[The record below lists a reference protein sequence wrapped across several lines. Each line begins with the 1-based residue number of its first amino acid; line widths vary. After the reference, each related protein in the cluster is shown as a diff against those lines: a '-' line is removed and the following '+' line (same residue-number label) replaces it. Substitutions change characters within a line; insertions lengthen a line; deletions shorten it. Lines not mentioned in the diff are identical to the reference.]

1 MRQKQCKH
9 ETKDTETE
17 KVRGRERVIE
27 RKRESVRDRREA
39 GSGRLPSG
47 DQGAGIAALDD
58 DVGADVTVNASV
70 LALTEVVVEL
80 SLAMVEVALLVM
92 ALLVMT

>member
-1 MRQKQCKH
+1 MRQ
-9 ETKDTETE
+9 KDTETE

-27 RKRESVRDRREA
+27 RKRKSVRDRREA

-47 DQGAGIAALDD
+47 DRGTGVVALDD

-70 LALTEVVVEL
+70 LALAEVVVEL
-80 SLAMVEVALLVM
+80 SPAMVEVALLIM